1 MKVENWLYF
10 RTVAD
15 EADDVGAYN
24 ITALKSICI
33 PASSVKQI
41 TPAGTTRIRISF
53 DPIAFDDHSHSG
65 KGQRFNG
72 RDHVFINVT
81 AGKIFEVIQVL
92 AEAVSA
98 EAKNKD
104 GFIVV
109 ADDVTT
115 TIADKTVQATYLHP
129 DITSCENINVYKTE
143 QGAGMHEYYEVVQ
156 PVGGTTDS
164 TNDVVAS
171 LSISLPNDCILIE
184 SAMSVVAQ
192 ATNNVGLVALEV
204 HTAALAND
212 VASDGTEILGADA
225 GDKSIPDADLDIG
238 SSGDTVGDGIHS
250 GTFVPLDRGNNNS
263 FFHVTAKE
271 DMVDMTGAPKVGV
284 YIKWWGP
291 PAVALDA

>member
-15 EADDVGAYN
+15 EADDLGAHN
-24 ITALKSICI
+24 ITALKSVCI
-33 PASSVKQI
+33 PASSIKQI
-41 TPAGTTRIRISF
+41 TPAGATRVRISF
-53 DPIAFDDHSHSG
+53 DPIAFDDHPHSG

-92 AEAVSA
+92 VQAVSA
-98 EAKNKD
+98 EARNKD

-115 TIADKTVQATYLHP
+115 TIADETVQATYLHP
-129 DITSCENINVYKTE
+129 DITSCGDINVYKTE
-143 QGAGMHEYYEVVQ
+143 QGTGMHEYYEVVQ
-156 PVGGTTDS
+156 PVGGTTNS

-184 SAMSVVAQ
+184 SAMSVVTQ

-204 HTAALAND
+204 HSAAIAND
-212 VASDGTEILGADA
+212 TASGGTEILGADA
-225 GDKSIPDADLDIG
+225 SNLSIPDADLDIG

-250 GTFVPLDRGNNNS
+250 GTFVPLDRGDNNS

-271 DMVDMTGAPKVGV
+271 DMATMTGSPKVGV